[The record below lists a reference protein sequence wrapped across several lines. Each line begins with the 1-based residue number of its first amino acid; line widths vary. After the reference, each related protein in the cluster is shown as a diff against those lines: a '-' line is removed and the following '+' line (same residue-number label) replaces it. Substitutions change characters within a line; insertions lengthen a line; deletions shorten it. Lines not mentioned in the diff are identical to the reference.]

1 MRRVVSGREA
11 GTGLVV
17 MGARIDARI
26 VTEACCDVVQF
37 SGTRETMRRA
47 RGDHVNGSVQLECLA
62 RDGARGG
69 ARTRVRRPG
78 IES

>member
-11 GTGLVV
+11 GMGLVV
-17 MGARIDARI
+17 MGARIDAQI

-47 RGDHVNGSVQLECLA
+47 RGDHVTGSVQLECLA
-62 RDGARGG
+62 RGE
-69 ARTRVRRPG
+69 ARTHVRIPG